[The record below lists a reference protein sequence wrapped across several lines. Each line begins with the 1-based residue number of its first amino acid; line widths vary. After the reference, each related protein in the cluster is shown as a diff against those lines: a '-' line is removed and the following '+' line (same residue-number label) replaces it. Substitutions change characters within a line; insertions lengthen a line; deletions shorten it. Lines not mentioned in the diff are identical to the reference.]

1 MCYNKRK
8 TESKTQSRKTANGCL
23 GVCKSGKAETEMDTL
38 SGISASEQEQRRKVG
53 YSHEELKKFVDTC
66 RRCSLCQ
73 TRNKAVM
80 GKGNLHSPVLF
91 IAEAPGASEDRDGIP
106 FTGRSG
112 VLFDRLLEQVGM
124 SREEIYLTN
133 VVKCHPPGNRDPRPE
148 EQEACIPYLKY
159 ETLLLRPRIIVCLGR
174 IAAQRIIR
182 QDYRIT
188 REHGTFLFRKNVW
201 LTAVYHP
208 SAILRDESKM
218 EETIRDFQ
226 AIRAKIQ
233 ECEETAAYEKR

>member
-1 MCYNKRK
+1 MNEKYR
-8 TESKTQSRKTANGCL
+8 
-23 GVCKSGKAETEMDTL
+23 KAEIKMDIL
-38 SGISASEQEQRRKVG
+38 SEKVADSQQKRQRIG
-53 YSHEELKKFVDTC
+53 YSYEELKSFVDTC

-73 TRNKAVM
+73 TRKKAVM
-80 GKGNLHSPVLF
+80 GKGNLNSPVLF
-91 IAEAPGASEDRDGIP
+91 IAEAPGANEDRDGIP

-112 VLFDRLLEQVGM
+112 EMFDRLLANAGM

-159 ETLLLRPRIIVCLGR
+159 ETLLLHPRIIVCLGR

-182 QDYRIT
+182 PDYRIT
-188 REHGTFLFRKNVW
+188 REHGTFLYRKHVW

-208 SAILRDESKM
+208 SAILRDETK
-218 EETIRDFQ
+218 F
-226 AIRAKIQ
+226 
-233 ECEETAAYEKR
+233 EETARDFRAIREKIRESEEIVADERN